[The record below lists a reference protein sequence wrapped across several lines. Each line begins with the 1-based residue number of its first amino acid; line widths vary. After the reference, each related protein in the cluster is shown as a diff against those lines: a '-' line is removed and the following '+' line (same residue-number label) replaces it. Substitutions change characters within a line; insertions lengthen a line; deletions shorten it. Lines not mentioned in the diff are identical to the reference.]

1 MNNIRNTKTFR
12 VILSILVALII
23 WLYVENIDPSIIPLQ
38 VRDIPVE
45 FIGED
50 DILEERGLM
59 VSSDK
64 NVTVD
69 LTLEGQRNMI
79 SSLGRGKGIRIQVDL
94 SGITTTGQHSLEYNI
109 IYPDSV
115 SERNITVASA
125 SPYRVTVDVVE
136 LYKKSIT
143 VRGERT
149 GEAADGY
156 MAGEMTFSEDT
167 ILVSGEQLSVSNISH
182 ALVSVDLT
190 GATETVNQAASIQL
204 IDFNGDVVD
213 STDLRMSTDSINVS
227 VPILMI
233 KELPLVIDFVS
244 SPGSMEADM
253 PHSITPR
260 TITVAGDSKSISKLD
275 QIVLSQVVLK
285 EITQNTS
292 YTVPIP
298 IPAGSINLSGETTA
312 TVTISS
318 MNLETTTFTVT
329 NLRSINEPAGK
340 TVRVVTNE
348 VDVVLRGPAEEL
360 ETIEDFNIRIVGD
373 MTDVTASNGNYA
385 IPAEVYVDG
394 NGKVGAIG
402 TYQITVRIS
411 S

>member
-213 STDLRMSTDSINVS
+213 STDLRMSADSINVS

-233 KELPLVIDFVS
+233 K
-244 SPGSMEADM
+244 
-253 PHSITPR
+253 
-260 TITVAGDSKSISKLD
+260 
-275 QIVLSQVVLK
+275 LSL
-285 EITQNTS
+285 IH
-292 YTVPIP
+292 I
-298 IPAGSINLSGETTA
+298 
-312 TVTISS
+312 
-318 MNLETTTFTVT
+318 
-329 NLRSINEPAGK
+329 
-340 TVRVVTNE
+340 
-348 VDVVLRGPAEEL
+348 
-360 ETIEDFNIRIVGD
+360 
-373 MTDVTASNGNYA
+373 
-385 IPAEVYVDG
+385 
-394 NGKVGAIG
+394 
-402 TYQITVRIS
+402 
-411 S
+411 

>member
-1 MNNIRNTKTFR
+1 MNNIKNTKTFR
-12 VILSILVALII
+12 AILSILVALII
-23 WLYVENIDPSIIPLQ
+23 WLYVENIDPSIIDLN

-45 FIGED
+45 FIGEE

-69 LTLEGQRNMI
+69 LTLQGQRNMI
-79 SSLGRGKGIRIQVDL
+79 TSLGRGKGIRIQVDL
-94 SGITTTGQHSLEYNI
+94 SGITTTGQHSLEYDI

-115 SERNITVASA
+115 SERNIVVDSA
-125 SPYRVTVDVVE
+125 NPYRVTVDVVE

-167 ILVSGEQLSVSNISH
+167 ILVSGEQLAVSNISH

-190 GATETVNQAASIQL
+190 GATETVNQAAPIQL

-213 STDLRMSTDSINVS
+213 SAELRMSAEAINVS
-227 VPILMI
+227 VPILVI
-233 KELPLVIDFVS
+233 KELPLVVDFVS

-253 PHSITPR
+253 PHSIMPR

-298 IPAGSINLSGETTA
+298 IPAGSINLSGETAA

-318 MNLETTTFTVT
+318 MNLETKTFTVS
-329 NLRSINEPAGK
+329 NLSYINEPPDK
-340 TVRVVTNE
+340 TVTVVTNE

-360 ETIEDFNIRIVGD
+360 EAIEDFNIRIVGD

-394 NGKVGAIG
+394 NDRVGAIG
-402 TYQITVRIS
+402 SYQITVRIS

>member
-136 LYKKSIT
+136 
-143 VRGERT
+143 V
-149 GEAADGY
+149 
-156 MAGEMTFSEDT
+156 
-167 ILVSGEQLSVSNISH
+167 
-182 ALVSVDLT
+182 
-190 GATETVNQAASIQL
+190 
-204 IDFNGDVVD
+204 
-213 STDLRMSTDSINVS
+213 
-227 VPILMI
+227 
-233 KELPLVIDFVS
+233 
-244 SPGSMEADM
+244 
-253 PHSITPR
+253 
-260 TITVAGDSKSISKLD
+260 
-275 QIVLSQVVLK
+275 
-285 EITQNTS
+285 
-292 YTVPIP
+292 
-298 IPAGSINLSGETTA
+298 
-312 TVTISS
+312 
-318 MNLETTTFTVT
+318 
-329 NLRSINEPAGK
+329 
-340 TVRVVTNE
+340 
-348 VDVVLRGPAEEL
+348 
-360 ETIEDFNIRIVGD
+360 
-373 MTDVTASNGNYA
+373 
-385 IPAEVYVDG
+385 
-394 NGKVGAIG
+394 
-402 TYQITVRIS
+402 
-411 S
+411 

>member
-1 MNNIRNTKTFR
+1 MNSIKNTKTFR
-12 VILSILVALII
+12 VILSILVALVI
-23 WLYVENIDPSIIPLQ
+23 WLYVENIDPSITTLT

-45 FIGED
+45 FVGED

-69 LTLEGQRNMI
+69 LVLRGQRNMI
-79 SSLGRGKGIRIQVDL
+79 SALGNGKDIRIRVDL
-94 SGITTTGQHSLEYNI
+94 SGITATGQHSLDYEI

-115 SERNITVASA
+115 PERYIEVDSA
-125 SPYRVTVDVVE
+125 NPYRVTVDVVE

-149 GEAADGY
+149 GEAADGF

-167 ILVSGEQLSVSNISH
+167 ILVSGEQLMVSNISH
-182 ALVSVDLT
+182 ALVTVDLT
-190 GATETVNQAASIQL
+190 GATETVNQAAAIQL

-213 STDLRMSTDSINVS
+213 SADLRMSAEAINVS

-260 TITVAGDSKSISKLD
+260 SITVAGDSKSISKLNE
-275 QIVLSQVVLK
+275 IVLSQVVLR
-285 EITQNTS
+285 EITQDTS

-298 IPAGSINLSGETTA
+298 IPAGSINLSGETQA
-312 TVTISS
+312 IVTISS
-318 MNLETTTFTVT
+318 MNLETRSFTVG
-329 NLRSINEPAGK
+329 NLSFINEPPDK
-340 TVRVVTNE
+340 TVSVVTNE
-348 VDVVLRGPAEEL
+348 VEVVLRGPAEEL

-373 MTDVTASNGNYA
+373 MSDVTASNGNYA

-394 NGKVGAIG
+394 NDKVGAIG
-402 TYQITVRIS
+402 AYQITVRIS